1 MVTERTTEGARPAIR
16 AKEAKDNRIR
26 ILERAF
32 CVLGIGLR
40 IKVKTATGIQH
51 VIPKQIKY
59 VWHPHIGNLV
69 RYRVKDLVL
78 PQN

>member
-1 MVTERTTEGARPAIR
+1 
-16 AKEAKDNRIR
+16 
-26 ILERAF
+26 
-32 CVLGIGLR
+32 VLGIGLR

-51 VIPKQIKY
+51 VILKQIKY